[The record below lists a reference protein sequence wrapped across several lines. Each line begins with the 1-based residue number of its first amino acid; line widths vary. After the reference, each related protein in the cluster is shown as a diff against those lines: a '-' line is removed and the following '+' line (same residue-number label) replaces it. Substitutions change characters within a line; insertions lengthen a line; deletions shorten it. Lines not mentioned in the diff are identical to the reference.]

1 MNNLRASNGAQI
13 TSGTL
18 GGDGGDVLINADG
31 DVSFSGANQRTGL
44 PSGISNN
51 TFSSS
56 YGDGGDIVVR
66 ASTVEVVNGASLQAL
81 TTGNGNAG
89 NITLES
95 GAIRI
100 SGIGSLTGL
109 PSTLDTRAEV
119 LSTGFGGSIR
129 ILADSLNISDG
140 AEVTASTLGSGNAGS
155 ISIVSQDSTQV
166 NNATIR
172 TDAQRSSGGQ
182 INIHSRNVLFRN
194 DSDIQTFV
202 TSGQGG
208 GGNITITGDFVIAL
222 EDSDILAFSADGQGG
237 DIDLSRTTFFGQ
249 NANIASGQLSREEL
263 LALDGNDRVDV
274 NATGGV
280 ASGQITLNDSSF
292 IENSLTNLADVVIDT
307 AALTAGS
314 CIART
319 DESLGSFTVT
329 GSGGLPQRPGDSA
342 ISAYP
347 TGTVQTLATPTAT
360 HTLLEPDGVYQL
372 PDGRLVLSRACEE
385 G

>member
-1 MNNLRASNGAQI
+1 VIDGAQLSASTFGQGDAGSVILVVEGLARFEGSDPIDGSASGAFSSIQPNGLGAGGDVQLTAGTLEVLNGAQ
-13 TSGTL
+13 L
-18 GGDGGDVLINADG
+18 V
-31 DVSFSGANQRTGL
+31 
-44 PSGISNN
+44 
-51 TFSSS
+51 
-56 YGDGGDIVVR
+56 
-66 ASTVEVVNGASLQAL
+66 
-81 TTGNGNAG
+81 
-89 NITLES
+89 
-95 GAIRI
+95 
-100 SGIGSLTGL
+100 
-109 PSTLDTRAEV
+109 
-119 LSTGFGGSIR
+119 
-129 ILADSLNISDG
+129 
-140 AEVTASTLGSGNAGS
+140 ASTLGEGDAGNVILVAEGLARFEGTNPIDSSSASGAFSSIQPDGVGQGGDVQLTAQNVEVSRGAVLGAASLGRGDAGNILLIVPGQLLVNGGTIEANAE
-155 ISIVSQDSTQV
+155 VF
-166 NNATIR
+166 
-172 TDAQRSSGGQ
+172 SGGQ
-182 INIHSRNVLFRN
+182 VSIQGGSVILRN
-194 DSDIQTFV
+194 DGDIQTFV
-202 TSGQGG
+202 GRGEGG
-208 GGNITITGDFVIAL
+208 GGNITIAGNFVIAL
-222 EDSDILAFSADGQGG
+222 DDSDILAFSADGQGG

-263 LALDGNDRVDV
+263 LALDGNDRIDV

-347 TGTVQTLATPTAT
+347 TGTVQTLPTPTAT